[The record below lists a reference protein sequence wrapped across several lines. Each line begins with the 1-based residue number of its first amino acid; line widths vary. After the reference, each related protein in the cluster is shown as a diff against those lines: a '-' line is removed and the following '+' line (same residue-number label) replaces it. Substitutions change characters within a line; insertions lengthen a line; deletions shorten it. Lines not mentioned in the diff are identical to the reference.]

1 MQKRKAD
8 EKKKDYHEKENLRGV
23 QMKITVSLKRLPENE
38 RELFVREEGK
48 RKRVE
53 LKEVRKNLWRK
64 WRGAGDGK
72 ILERKKNIDELNEQL
87 RRLEE

>member
-1 MQKRKAD
+1 
-8 EKKKDYHEKENLRGV
+8 
-23 QMKITVSLKRLPENE
+23 MKITDSLKRLPDNE

-53 LKEVRKNLWRK
+53 LKEVRGNLWRK
-64 WRGAGDGK
+64 WRGAGEGK
-72 ILERKKNIDELNEQL
+72 ILERKKKIDELNEQL